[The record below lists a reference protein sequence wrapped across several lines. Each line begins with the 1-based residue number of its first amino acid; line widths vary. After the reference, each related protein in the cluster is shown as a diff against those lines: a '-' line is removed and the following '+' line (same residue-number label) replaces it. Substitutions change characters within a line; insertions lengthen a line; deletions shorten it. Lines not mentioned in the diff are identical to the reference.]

1 MRRDKMNP
9 VFQSLRETVKH
20 GLAIVLFILLL
31 LGMMGAGLGIFSAG
45 ISALST
51 HQPPV
56 ITEPTVPALSSGTSG
71 SGVSSSQ
78 TNQGQGTGSAG
89 LYPGASQ
96 GNQGASQP
104 GFQGNTSQGFGQS
117 GTQGSTQGS
126 GVGWSGPSQTV
137 PRSLVGQDLA
147 SRMDRKLRDMQSP
160 VTGRLDTGGVAL
172 GDQVQSAF
180 GHFLSGL
187 LQTLFVEQAGS
198 GSGASGGGAQGTVVP
213 GSNSQAGALQGSNSQ
228 GTSAQGSSSQGTN

>member
-1 MRRDKMNP
+1 MNP

-78 TNQGQGTGSAG
+78 TSQGQGTGTAG
-89 LYPGASQ
+89 HYPGASQ

-104 GFQGNTSQGFGQS
+104 GFQGNTRKGSGQS
-117 GTQGSTQGS
+117 GTQSSTQGSTQGSTQSS

-198 GSGASGGGAQGTVVP
+198 GSGASGGSAQGTVVP
-213 GSNSQAGALQGSNSQ
+213 GSSSQAGAP
-228 GTSAQGSSSQGTN
+228 